1 MLPLDL
7 GGYSDSCGQ
16 HDYSTLTEAI
26 DALRYFPH
34 KQASLQ
40 TLLFGFAVRTRKI
53 FLFR

>member
-1 MLPLDL
+1 MLRYRVIWWSGD
-7 GGYSDSCGQ
+7 GQ